1 MTIKLRAQSV
11 VADAPQQLCFEVV
24 AAAGRKVEEISPTE
38 RLVEFKTNYRG
49 REVATLERLVLRKP
63 ARIDYEWV
71 NGPLPFVRESIAFVP
86 NGGGRTSIV
95 YEGEFDVAG
104 GLVARLIARLWIK
117 SRFERIVLEHLED
130 AKRIAE
136 QRAERSHVH
145 RREHNAPDIGPGKTG
160 GST

>member
-11 VADAPQQLCFEVV
+11 VADAPQELCFEVV

-38 RLVEFKTNYRG
+38 RLVEFKTSYRG
-49 REVATLERLVLRKP
+49 REVVTIERLVLREP
-63 ARIDYEWV
+63 ARIDYEWLK
-71 NGPLPFVRESIAFVP
+71 GPLPYVRESIAFVP
-86 NGGGRTSIV
+86 NGGERTSIF
-95 YEGEFDVAG
+95 YEGEFEVAG
-104 GLVARLIARLWIK
+104 GLVARLIARLWIR
-117 SRFERIVLEHLED
+117 SSFERIVLEHLED

-145 RREHNAPDIGPGKTG
+145 RREHNASDIEPRETG

>member
-1 MTIKLRAQSV
+1 MTIKLRTQSV
-11 VADAPQQLCFEVV
+11 RADAPQELCFEVV

-38 RLVEFKTNYRG
+38 RLVEFNTSYRG
-49 REVATLERLVLRKP
+49 REVVTLERLVLRKP

-71 NGPLPFVRESIAFVP
+71 EGPLPYVRESIAFVSKS
-86 NGGGRTSIV
+86 GGRTSIV

-104 GLVARLIARLWIK
+104 GLARLIARLWIK
-117 SRFERIVLEHLED
+117 SRFERIVLEHLDE

-145 RREHNAPDIGPGKTG
+145 RREHNAPDIEPRETG
-160 GST
+160 GSI